1 MPKLAVFPGILD
13 SPAFIFPVPELK
25 VYVPVKLIG
34 LFYIY
39 FIIPTKIGT
48 TVWGNTEFFFPAIIN
63 LNIKTVRHVYL
74 T

>member
-48 TVWGNTEFFFPAIIN
+48 TV
-63 LNIKTVRHVYL
+63 
-74 T
+74 

>member
-1 MPKLAVFPGILD
+1 MFPGILN

-39 FIIPTKIGT
+39 FIIPNKVGL
-48 TVWGNTEFFFPAIIN
+48 TV
-63 LNIKTVRHVYL
+63 
-74 T
+74 